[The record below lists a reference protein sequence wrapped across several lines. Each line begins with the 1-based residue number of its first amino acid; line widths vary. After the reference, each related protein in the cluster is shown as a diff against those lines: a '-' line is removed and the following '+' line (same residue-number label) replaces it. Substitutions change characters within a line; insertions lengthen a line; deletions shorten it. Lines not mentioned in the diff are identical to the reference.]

1 MRGFATLILFTG
13 AFTIAG
19 CGGAANKNNQ
29 NSSNAAAP
37 LPASNS
43 QGQTPS
49 ATANEQGGE
58 RVESVNR
65 TTSDGNRIVTQ
76 ELVGPN
82 VQAHGTRPLRAD
94 EVEEIEKATGRPY
107 QEGDS
112 IHGRAQPAPKQ

>member
-1 MRGFATLILFTG
+1 MRGFATLFMVSA

-19 CGGAANKNNQ
+19 CGGVATKNNQ
-29 NSSNAAAP
+29 NASTAATQPPVSNA
-37 LPASNS
+37 

-65 TTSDGNRIVTQ
+65 TTSDGNRIVTR

-82 VQAHGTRPLRAD
+82 VQAHDARPLRAD

-112 IHGRAQPAPKQ
+112 IHGRAQPAPK